1 MAAKAR
7 SAQSKSSRKKASS
20 RSAAAPR
27 ARVAAEAVEVASA
40 VVAPA
45 SEAAAASHK
54 KPTLDLSAVR
64 TRIDAVDEQLQ
75 ALLSERAKLAQAV
88 GISKNAEGRTVDF
101 YRPEREAQVLRMAL
115 DRNNGPLRDEEVV
128 RLFREIMSACL
139 AQQEPLKVAFL
150 GPEGTFTQQAVL
162 KHFGHSVRS
171 LPLPSVDEVFHEVEA
186 GSVDFG
192 VVAIEN
198 STEGMVINTLDR
210 FLNSPVKICGEVE
223 LRIHHSLMG
232 RMSSLSDVQ
241 RVCSHQQA
249 LAQCRA
255 WLDEHLPDVERLP
268 VTSNAEGARRARDE
282 KGTAAIAGE
291 TAAEVYGLELLA
303 RDIEDRSDN
312 TTRFFV
318 LGRKLFAPSGQD
330 RTTLLI
336 SVGKTDSPGALFKLL
351 QPFADHGIS
360 MTRIESRPSHKKKW
374 DYVFFIDIVGHAE
387 DRHVSIALDALK
399 KRASLYRVLGS
410 YPQSVL

>member
-1 MAAKAR
+1 MGR
-7 SAQSKSSRKKASS
+7 SRSKSVGKPDASS
-20 RSAAAPR
+20 
-27 ARVAAEAVEVASA
+27 AEQ
-40 VVAPA
+40 
-45 SEAAAASHK
+45 K
-54 KPTLDLSAVR
+54 KPALDLGAVR
-64 TRIDAVDEQLQ
+64 SRIDAVDEQLQ
-75 ALLSERAKLAQAV
+75 LLLNERAKLAQLV

-115 DRNNGPLRDEEVV
+115 ERNTGPLRNEEVV

-171 LPLPSVDEVFHEVEA
+171 LPLPSVDEVFHEVES

-210 FLNSPVKICGEVE
+210 FLNSSVKICGEIE

-232 RMSSLSDVQ
+232 RMASLREVQ
-241 RVCSHQQA
+241 RVCAHQQA
-249 LAQCRA
+249 LAQCGS
-255 WLDEHLPDVERLP
+255 WLDENLPEAERMP

-291 TAAEVYGLELLA
+291 TAAAVYGLEVLA
-303 RDIEDRSDN
+303 KDIEDLADN

-336 SVGKTDSPGALFKLL
+336 SVGKTDAPGALVSLL
-351 QPFADHGIS
+351 EPFANHGIS

-374 DYVFFIDIVGHAE
+374 DYVFFVDIVGHCE
-387 DRHVSIALDALK
+387 DRHVAKALDALK
-399 KRASLYRVLGS
+399 KRTSLFRVLGS
-410 YPQSVL
+410 YPRSVL